1 MSSIKSIFH
10 CSKCDAQFP
19 KWSGRCLQCGAWGTL
34 EESVKDDK
42 KDNLELLMDK
52 IGQANLID
60 LRELKTEKKARL
72 QTAWPEIDRVLGGGI
87 LKDSLLLLSGEPGIG
102 KSTLSAQIAGFIA
115 QKDLVLYVS
124 GEESASQVRD
134 RFDRLKVDLE
144 HLRFVSETSVEKII
158 SLATKVLP
166 KLLVVDSVQTIYSTL
181 LNSEA
186 GNISQIRAVTVKL
199 LELAKTKGI
208 SILLI
213 GHITKDGQIA
223 GPKSLE
229 HIVDVVL
236 SLEQEKGSNYSLLRA
251 SKNRFGS
258 VNELGVL
265 EMKSTGFIEVKDP
278 GSIFLS
284 DHLDSLPG
292 SVVSC
297 VLEGSRPFLVN
308 IQALVSKTVFGY
320 PQRKSSGLDLNRLQV
335 LSAVIAKREKID
347 LMTKDIIL
355 NIVGGLRVND
365 PAVDL
370 AVCAAIISSCLNKSL
385 DPKTILIGEV
395 GLGGEVRPVFRLE
408 QRLNEAE
415 KLGFKRALSF
425 SKTNLD
431 KKLKIELRQVSSL
444 KDLMLYFK

>member
-1 MSSIKSIFH
+1 MSIKAIYS

-34 EESVKDDK
+34 EESVIEQK
-42 KDNLELLMDK
+42 KDKLDSIMDK
-52 IGQANLID
+52 MGQANLID
-60 LRELKTEKKARL
+60 LRELKAEKQPRL
-72 QTAWPEIDRVLGGGI
+72 KTAWPEIDRVLGGGI
-87 LKDSLLLLSGEPGIG
+87 LNDSLLLLSGEPGIG
-102 KSTLSAQIAGFIA
+102 KSTLSAQIAGFIG
-115 QKDLVLYVS
+115 QKNPVLYVS
-124 GEESASQVRD
+124 GEESASQVKD
-134 RFDRLKVDLE
+134 RFERLNIDLE
-144 HLRFVSETSVEKII
+144 YIRFISETSVEKII
-158 SLATKVLP
+158 SAASQVKP
-166 KLLVVDSVQTIYSTL
+166 KLLIVDSVQTIYSTL

-199 LELAKTKGI
+199 LELAKSKGI

-335 LSAVIAKREKID
+335 LSAVIAKREKVD
-347 LMTKDIIL
+347 LSTKDIIL
-355 NIVGGLRVND
+355 NIVGGLKVND

-370 AVCAAIISSCLNKSL
+370 AVCGAIISSFLNKSL
-385 DPKTILIGEV
+385 DPKTVLIGEV
-395 GLGGEVRPVFRLE
+395 GLGGELRPVFRLE

-415 KLGFKRALSF
+415 KLGFKRALTF
-425 SKTNLD
+425 SKTKFD
-431 KKLKIELRQVSSL
+431 KKLKIELRQITSL
-444 KDLMLYFK
+444 RELMLYFK

>member
-1 MSSIKSIFH
+1 MSIKSVYT

-19 KWSGRCLQCGAWGTL
+19 KWSGRCLECGSWGTL
-34 EESVKDDK
+34 EESVKESK
-42 KDNLELLMDK
+42 KDNLEIIMDK
-52 IGQANLID
+52 MGQANLID
-60 LRELKTEKKARL
+60 LRELKEEKQARL

-134 RFDRLKVDLE
+134 RFNRLKINLE
-144 HLRFVSETSVEKII
+144 HLRFIGETSVEKII
-158 SLATKVLP
+158 SAASKVMP
-166 KLLVVDSVQTIYSTL
+166 KLLIVDSVQTIYSTI

-265 EMKSTGFIEVKDP
+265 EMKSSGFVEVKDP

-355 NIVGGLRVND
+355 NIVGGLKVND

-370 AVCAAIISSCLNKSL
+370 AVCAAIISSYLNKSL

-395 GLGGEVRPVFRLE
+395 GLGGELRPVFRLE

-415 KLGFKRALSF
+415 KLGFKRALTF
-425 SKTNLD
+425 SKTKLD
-431 KKLKIELRQVSSL
+431 KNLKIELRQISSL
-444 KDLMLYFK
+444 RELMLYFK